1 MSKKYQNPPKRSDFE
16 YFKDFSDLQIVILCE
31 LELLRN
37 SKKFR
42 RNDGPNPQQLLNNF
56 IINWRDKEFPDI
68 PFRDKSSFQV
78 DLQKIIPF
86 KWSGFGDMADKDH
99 LPIFKENLGMEDL
112 AAIDSLFAELNN
124 QWENGYREYKS
135 ISILT
140 DEEMVVKWNDDL
152 HSYEEI
158 K

>member
-16 YFKDFSDLQIVILCE
+16 YFKEFSDLQIVILCE

-37 SKKFR
+37 DKKFR
-42 RNDGPNPQQLLNNF
+42 RSDGPNPEQLLNNF
-56 IINWRDKEFPDI
+56 IINWRDNEFPDI
-68 PFRDKSSFQV
+68 SFRDKSSFQV

-86 KWSGFGDMADKDH
+86 KWSAFGDMADKDH
-99 LPIFKENLGMEDL
+99 LPVFKDNLSNEDL
-112 AAIDSLFAELNN
+112 SVMDALFAELHS
-124 QWENGYREYKS
+124 QWEKDCREYKS

-140 DEEMVVKWNDDL
+140 DEEMVVRWNDNL

>member
-1 MSKKYQNPPKRSDFE
+1 MSKKYQSPPKRSDFE
-16 YFKDFSDLQIVILCE
+16 YFMEFSDLQIVILCE

-37 SKKFR
+37 DKKFR
-42 RNDGPNPQQLLNNF
+42 RSDGPNPQQLLNNF
-56 IINWRDKEFPDI
+56 IINWRDNEFPEI
-68 PFRDKSSFQV
+68 SFHDKSSFQV

-86 KWSGFGDMADKDH
+86 KWSAFGDMADKNH
-99 LPIFKENLGMEDL
+99 LPVFKDNLCNEDL
-112 AAIDSLFAELNN
+112 AVIDSLFAELNN
-124 QWENGYREYKS
+124 QWEKDYREYKS

-140 DEEMVVKWNDDL
+140 DEEMVVKWNHDL